1 MNDDDENDD
10 DVDDD
15 DDDGDDGGD
24 GDGDGGGDD
33 GGFGSDGDDSGL
45 VWIDFSMG
53 QEPKI
58 KYPSEV

>member
-1 MNDDDENDD
+1 MAMI
-10 DVDDD
+10 VDGMKID
-15 DDDGDDGGD
+15 
-24 GDGDGGGDD
+24 
-33 GGFGSDGDDSGL
+33 GFGSDGDDSGL